1 MAGSTRIVW
10 ALWGLATAAIVV
22 TYSRVSPDELYHV
35 SHEGIPGGLGRAL
48 VFVDFPIALVAP
60 AIAAIAAD
68 RVRTKRADALLLV
81 AVALCA
87 VVTWP
92 GVVDQADLDAKLVN
106 VLPAIGVVLVLAV
119 SLTAPDERNRIGVAR
134 ATAALV
140 LFALSIPWI
149 AAEVGAHVGVG
160 VFLSGEL
167 RVHGSDPA
175 PHPAVHLGDHH
186 GLNGVLLAV
195 TALLLWPA
203 LARMRRR
210 RLLEVTRAYLGL
222 MLAYGLVNAA
232 NDLWLEQVVKRG
244 WTDREIPSGL
254 EPRLAP
260 IWAAIVLLAAAIVA
274 IDLLR
279 TRRRRQRDAGAQ
291 AIIAT

>member
-68 RVRTKRADALLLV
+68 RLRTKRADALLLV

-119 SLTAPDERNRIGVAR
+119 SLAAPDERNRIGVAR
-134 ATAALV
+134 ATGGARALR
-140 LFALSIPWI
+140 AL
-149 AAEVGAHVGVG
+149 
-160 VFLSGEL
+160 
-167 RVHGSDPA
+167 DPLDRRGGRR
-175 PHPAVHLGDHH
+175 P
-186 GLNGVLLAV
+186 
-195 TALLLWPA
+195 
-203 LARMRRR
+203 RRR
-210 RLLEVTRAYLGL
+210 RGLPLRRAS
-222 MLAYGLVNAA
+222 
-232 NDLWLEQVVKRG
+232 R
-244 WTDREIPSGL
+244 
-254 EPRLAP
+254 PRLRPGTPSRRAP
-260 IWAAIVLLAAAIVA
+260 
-274 IDLLR
+274 R
-279 TRRRRQRDAGAQ
+279 
-291 AIIAT
+291 